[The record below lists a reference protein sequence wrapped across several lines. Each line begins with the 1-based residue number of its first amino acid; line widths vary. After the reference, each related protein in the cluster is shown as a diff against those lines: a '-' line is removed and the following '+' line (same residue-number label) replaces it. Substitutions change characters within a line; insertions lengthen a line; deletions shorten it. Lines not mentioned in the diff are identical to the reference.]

1 MSKYNKNLSRLEEAR
16 QRREVLKSISKK
28 ARILREHRPEF
39 EDWTINEILMAVL
52 YNRKGDREFKKF
64 REWKEEGFTIKK
76 GEKGFMLWAQP
87 LSELK
92 KKEGQEPDPE
102 ADESSFFPV
111 CYLFSNEQVIKP
123 ETKDKE
129 PIKQSTKAKSPVLVP
144 DFDF

>member
-1 MSKYNKNLSRLEEAR
+1 MSKFNKNLSRQEEAR

-28 ARILREHRPEF
+28 ARLLRENRPEF

-64 REWKEEGFTIKK
+64 REWKEEGYTIKK

-92 KKEGQEPDPE
+92 KQEGEEPDPE
-102 ADESSFFPV
+102 GDDSSFFPV

-123 ETKDKE
+123 EAKQKE
-129 PIKQSTKAKSPVLVP
+129 PRQQSQQAKKTELVP